1 MRIVDGDLL
10 HMFCQIRQIA
20 GGGGGGG
27 FLLYCVMSTINTG

>member
-27 FLLYCVMSTINTG
+27 ISFILRNVHY

>member
-20 GGGGGGG
+20 GGGGGGD
-27 FLLYCVMSTINTG
+27 FFYTA